1 MNLVID
7 IGNTRIKLAVFNDHD
22 LMINVPLDELKVD
35 QLQLLRDEYP
45 QMNKAI
51 LSSVRDYPDE
61 VRHFLDSSFE
71 QFIEFNH
78 LTPVPVI
85 NLYKTPGTLGVDRLA
100 AAIGASCLFPGEN
113 LLIIDAG
120 TAITYDLVTK
130 NNEYLGGNI
139 SPGLATRFNAL
150 NHFTAKLP
158 LVTPRIEFQPLGR
171 DTESAIRAGVQLGL
185 IFEVDQTIQYFS
197 TIYTKLK
204 VILTGGDAGFFDK
217 ILKNTIFVQF
227 NLALFGLNKV
237 LEYNR

>member
-61 VRHFLDSSFE
+61 VRHFLRSSFE

-85 NLYKTPGTLGVDRLA
+85 NLYKTPVTLGVDRLA

-139 SPGLATRFNAL
+139 SPGLNMRFKAL
-150 NHFTAKLP
+150 NHFTGKLP
-158 LVTPRIEFQPLGR
+158 LVTPQMEFQTLGR

-185 IFEVDQTIQYFS
+185 IFEVEQTIRYFS
-197 TIYTKLK
+197 TKYTKLK

-237 LEYNR
+237 LEYNL